1 MKSTLTLFLAVA
13 TITLAVV
20 CAMQTRKF
28 AGQQT
33 QIASLRGELDEK
45 AQQVETL
52 QAAQKHSDQQRHEL
66 MAQADELAAQLTARQ
81 LAETN
86 VTVVAPPAASAP
98 APVAKAEKP
107 DDEKGGFGKMLS
119 KMMQDPDTRKF
130 IHDQQRLMMDQMYAP
145 LVKQMGLTPDEA
157 TKFKDLLAD
166 NTMKGAEAATSMLGG
181 GASTNRTEAI
191 STLAANQKTM
201 DEQLKTFLGDDRYA
215 QYKDYQETVS
225 ERTLLNQFKLQAGS
239 DYNLND
245 VQTEAMLT
253 FMKEEQKSVA
263 ASTGL
268 PLGDANKDPAKLET
282 MFSGDKVDE
291 LIAAQDTVGQRV
303 YERARTIL
311 SPDQLNTWGKYQ
323 TNRMQMMRMGMN
335 MAKKMFAPDKPAADA
350 PPSDQ

>member
-13 TITLAVV
+13 TITLGVV
-20 CAMQTRKF
+20 CVMQTRKF

-33 QIASLRGELDEK
+33 QLVTLRTELDDK

-52 QAAQKHSDQQRHEL
+52 QASQKRSDQQRHEL
-66 MAQADELAAQLTARQ
+66 MSQAEEMAAQLTAHQ
-81 LAETN
+81 AAETN
-86 VTVVAPPAASAP
+86 AMVVAMPSPP
-98 APVAKAEKP
+98 PVSNGEKS
-107 DDEKGGFGKMLS
+107 DDGKGGFGKMLS

-130 IHDQQRLMMDQMYAP
+130 IHDQQRMMMDQMYAP
-145 LVKQMGLTPDEA
+145 LVKQMGMTPDEA

-166 NTMKGAEAATSMLGG
+166 NTMKGAEAATSLMGG
-181 GASTNRTEAI
+181 GASTNRTEAMA
-191 STLAANQKTM
+191 SLTAGQKTL
-201 DEQLKTFLGDDRYA
+201 DEQLKAMLGDDRYA
-215 QYKDYQETVS
+215 QYKDYQETVG

-245 VQTEAMLT
+245 QQTEAMLT

-263 ASTGL
+263 ATTGL
-268 PLGDANKDPAKLET
+268 PLGETDKDPAKLQAL
-282 MFSGDKVDE
+282 FSGDKVDQ

-311 SPDQLNTWGKYQ
+311 SPDQLDTWGKYQ

-335 MAKKMFAPDKPAADA
+335 MAKKMFAPDDSAAGA
-350 PPSDQ
+350 TPPNQ